1 MSSKPQLAVLACAS
15 FVVASI
21 YALVLA
27 QAPLER
33 LSRNEPFVSGWQ
45 LRWRVLL
52 RPHELPPKRPKLAS
66 RPWFLPR
73 LGRQAGG
80 AR

>member
-1 MSSKPQLAVLACAS
+1 MSLKPQLAVLAFAS

-33 LSRNEPFVSGWQ
+33 PSRNESFVSGWQ

-52 RPHELPPKRPKLAS
+52 QPHEPLPVRPKLVS
-66 RPWFLPR
+66 RPWSLPR
-73 LGRQAGG
+73 LGRRAGG